1 MRVRFSGREA
11 TQVRASLKELDQL
24 LLNRRMQEMRQ
35 DLHRAALSRFRTVCP
50 AVIVADWCTLMRDGS
65 LQLLR
70 AALLVGGQTLPV
82 WGEVHKDKKLSNAP
96 IHKRFLVRLRGS
108 DVHIIESAPRQVLF
122 QRHDI
127 IGLQCEG
134 SAIACVVHDSAP

>member
-1 MRVRFSGREA
+1 M
-11 TQVRASLKELDQL
+11 

-96 IHKRFLVRLRGS
+96 IHKRFLVRLRELLPATDEQPTLIKQRGFQC
-108 DVHIIESAPRQVLF
+108 AVLS
-122 QRHDI
+122 
-127 IGLQCEG
+127 QCRG
-134 SAIACVVHDSAP
+134 AGI